1 MTPPIPYL
9 TTQLETA
16 RAILFTGAGFSMTA
30 KNVNGEPM
38 PSAGR
43 LKEELWKLCFPDAP
57 FDSNSTLQSVYEA
70 ALMRNARETKELL
83 TALLSVDGNSLPEW
97 YSLFFKLPWFKC
109 YTLNIDDLAQR
120 LGNMVWLPRKIEPV
134 SGVRD
139 RVGNTESDKDI
150 LRIVHLNGTIQD
162 LPKDVTFSTTQYAER
177 LARQEPVYTQ
187 LSAELLSHP
196 FVFIGTTLDESLLWQ
211 HIQLRST
218 RGGSGLGEFRR
229 KSFLVTPHL
238 DKAREVA
245 LSQYNVEWIPMNA
258 EHFATE
264 VLSKLE
270 GTIPKGINV
279 ISKRS
284 AGVTDN
290 ESIIQ
295 EVSTLIGGPMSRTEF
310 LLGTEP
316 IWSDIQ
322 SGRAITRNSDD
333 DLWNK
338 VSDVRKGKGARGFVL
353 VTGTAGSGKSTA
365 LMRIA
370 LHLSSDG
377 TRVGWVDRDSEVS
390 LRGIRRAF
398 QNGTAPDVIVIDD
411 ADLLG
416 IDLGP
421 MLREICLNAPYPFF
435 VLGIRSGRVDR
446 ILNPAQLG
454 QTPSHE
460 YTMPLLTDED
470 IAGLIDAL
478 TNDNKLGKL
487 RGLTRIEQENALR
500 EKTGREL
507 LVAMIEATSGLRF
520 EEKAVKEY
528 EELDEDKKRIY
539 AIVATATA
547 LQFSLSKKDILIA
560 VGRQD
565 NAVLNALDQLVRRNI
580 ILTTGGAES
589 SYRARHRVLGEI
601 VERKLQSAGQL
612 YDVIRGLLIVVAT
625 QVTPEMPRGAK
636 PKRLLV
642 RLINNSFLHRMLG
655 PEQARNL
662 YGELESHLNNES
674 HYWLQRGVLEVE
686 AGNLRLAKNWLDQ
699 AKGISPDDNF
709 VENEYALWEFRTAL
723 ETPADLKSR
732 ELVDDA
738 CNALEHQIALN
749 GKRYDSPYHILGS
762 QCLAWVRRGLKQF
775 EEQRDFLEYGTG
787 RVKEGVQNHP
797 TNDKLKSLLKEM
809 EDEKLNLV
817 LRR

>member
-1 MTPPIPYL
+1 M
-9 TTQLETA
+9 
-16 RAILFTGAGFSMTA
+16 
-30 KNVNGEPM
+30 
-38 PSAGR
+38 
-43 LKEELWKLCFPDAP
+43 
-57 FDSNSTLQSVYEA
+57 NSEQ
-70 ALMRNARETKELL
+70 
-83 TALLSVDGNSLPEW
+83 
-97 YSLFFKLPWFKC
+97 
-109 YTLNIDDLAQR
+109 
-120 LGNMVWLPRKIEPV
+120 
-134 SGVRD
+134 
-139 RVGNTESDKDI
+139 
-150 LRIVHLNGTIQD
+150 
-162 LPKDVTFSTTQYAER
+162 
-177 LARQEPVYTQ
+177 
-187 LSAELLSHP
+187 
-196 FVFIGTTLDESLLWQ
+196 
-211 HIQLRST
+211 
-218 RGGSGLGEFRR
+218 
-229 KSFLVTPHL
+229 
-238 DKAREVA
+238 
-245 LSQYNVEWIPMNA
+245 
-258 EHFATE
+258 FATE
-264 VLSKLE
+264 ILSKLE

-295 EVSTLIGGPMSRTEF
+295 EVSALIGGPMSRTEF

-398 QNGTAPDVIVIDD
+398 QNGIAPDVIVIDD

-421 MLREICLNAPYPFF
+421 TLREICLNAPYPLF

-528 EELDEDKKRIY
+528 EELDEVPI
-539 AIVATATA
+539 IFLEVSV
-547 LQFSLSKKDILIA
+547 LLGSA
-560 VGRQD
+560 VD
-565 NAVLNALDQLVRRNI
+565 L
-580 ILTTGGAES
+580 
-589 SYRARHRVLGEI
+589 
-601 VERKLQSAGQL
+601 
-612 YDVIRGLLIVVAT
+612 
-625 QVTPEMPRGAK
+625 
-636 PKRLLV
+636 
-642 RLINNSFLHRMLG
+642 NNS
-655 PEQARNL
+655 RN
-662 YGELESHLNNES
+662 SATSLNME
-674 HYWLQRGVLEVE
+674 
-686 AGNLRLAKNWLDQ
+686 
-699 AKGISPDDNF
+699 P
-709 VENEYALWEFRTAL
+709 
-723 ETPADLKSR
+723 
-732 ELVDDA
+732 
-738 CNALEHQIALN
+738 
-749 GKRYDSPYHILGS
+749 
-762 QCLAWVRRGLKQF
+762 
-775 EEQRDFLEYGTG
+775 G
-787 RVKEGVQNHP
+787 R
-797 TNDKLKSLLKEM
+797 
-809 EDEKLNLV
+809 
-817 LRR
+817 